1 MRAALLVA
9 LLLLL
14 GVAAKKKDDK
24 EDGADRMRA
33 EIDAH
38 GEMAEEQSAEM
49 AQHEAAAKAGLNVE
63 YSDALKDIMGA
74 RVRTSNRSALRTSAH
89 CVRSLPVQ
97 R

>member
-38 GEMAEEQSAEM
+38 GEMAEEQSAVPVEVPEI
-49 AQHEAAAKAGLNVE
+49 HEEEHSMSASLLSLE
-63 YSDALKDIMGA
+63 LH
-74 RVRTSNRSALRTSAH
+74 RSVQS
-89 CVRSLPVQ
+89 VSPLPN
-97 R
+97 